1 MSAAQQQS
9 SLTHHQHT
17 AANTIKSTQPSTNNS
32 DSLSNDHSQLSEANA
47 PNSGN
52 MGGESTEN
60 LRQQVKELHE
70 KLIFANE
77 TIALME
83 EREVVKK
90 TKAKSDADEE
100 DDEAASDGEDD
111 EAQKVGQMIRKVQM
125 QKVNSS
131 LTASNNSNLV
141 MDQVETLQQKIDYL
155 EMQNAELE
163 NEIDTS
169 KVKAKELLMKK
180 DLQEKRIKIIIQK
193 LESHMKNEKGM
204 TKEEV
209 NQVGQL
215 TEDELQLLYEMES
228 DIQNEV

>member
-1 MSAAQQQS
+1 
-9 SLTHHQHT
+9 
-17 AANTIKSTQPSTNNS
+17 
-32 DSLSNDHSQLSEANA
+32 
-47 PNSGN
+47 

-141 MDQVETLQQKIDYL
+141 MD
-155 EMQNAELE
+155 
-163 NEIDTS
+163 
-169 KVKAKELLMKK
+169 
-180 DLQEKRIKIIIQK
+180 
-193 LESHMKNEKGM
+193 
-204 TKEEV
+204 
-209 NQVGQL
+209 
-215 TEDELQLLYEMES
+215 
-228 DIQNEV
+228 